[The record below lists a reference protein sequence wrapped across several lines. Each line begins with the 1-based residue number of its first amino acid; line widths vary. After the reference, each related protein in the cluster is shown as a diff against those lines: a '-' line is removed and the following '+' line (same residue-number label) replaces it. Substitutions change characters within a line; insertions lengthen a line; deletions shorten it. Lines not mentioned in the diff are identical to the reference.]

1 MELNGTIGER
11 LTELMEEHGTDVKAL
26 ARQMNADPTTV
37 RRWKRGA
44 TSLRAEQLIR
54 LAELYSCS
62 LEFLTGRSDR
72 ECSFSPKAC
81 PPFYPYFRALLQRKE
96 VSRCEIHAIRA
107 RNPRISTIGKEGAC
121 RALRCCLNSPTI
133 CMSRSTF
140 LWAGRPSERGS
151 ASYKRR

>member
-11 LTELMEEHGTDVKAL
+11 LTELMEEHGTDVKTL

-62 LEFLTGRSDR
+62 LEFLAGRSDR
-72 ECSFSPKAC
+72 ECGFSPKAC
-81 PPFYPYFRALLQRKE
+81 PSFYSHFRALLQRKG
-96 VSRCEIHAIRA
+96 VSRCEIHRNTRA
-107 RNPRISTIGKEGAC
+107 KSSHFDDWK
-121 RALRCCLNSPTI
+121 
-133 CMSRSTF
+133 
-140 LWAGRPSERGS
+140 RGS
-151 ASYKRR
+151 MPSVAMLLELADYLHVTLDVLVGRETE

>member
-54 LAELYSCS
+54 LGRAV
-62 LEFLTGRSDR
+62 FLLVGN
-72 ECSFSPKAC
+72 F
-81 PPFYPYFRALLQRKE
+81 
-96 VSRCEIHAIRA
+96 
-107 RNPRISTIGKEGAC
+107 
-121 RALRCCLNSPTI
+121 
-133 CMSRSTF
+133 
-140 LWAGRPSERGS
+140 
-151 ASYKRR
+151 